1 MSLRIL
7 KNGIGVSIREAAPKD
22 AEKMIAF
29 YNRVG
34 GESDFLSF
42 GEGEFLTPLSE
53 YELFLAS
60 VKQEQNALIVV
71 AEKEEKITSI
81 ASITSSQNPRNKHV
95 GTLGIVVEKSYSG
108 LGLGRQLMIELI
120 EWARTNKQTK
130 KSNL

>member
-1 MSLRIL
+1 MSLRTL

-22 AEKMIAF
+22 AEQMIAF

-42 GEGEFLTPLSE
+42 GEGEFLRPLSE

-60 VKQEQNALIVV
+60 VKEEQNSLIVV
-71 AEKEEKITSI
+71 TEKEEEIISI

-95 GTLGIVVEKSYSG
+95 GTLGIVVETAYSG
-108 LGLGRQLMIELI
+108 VGLGKQLMIELI
-120 EWARTNKQTK
+120 EWARTNKQK
-130 KSNL
+130 KKLNL